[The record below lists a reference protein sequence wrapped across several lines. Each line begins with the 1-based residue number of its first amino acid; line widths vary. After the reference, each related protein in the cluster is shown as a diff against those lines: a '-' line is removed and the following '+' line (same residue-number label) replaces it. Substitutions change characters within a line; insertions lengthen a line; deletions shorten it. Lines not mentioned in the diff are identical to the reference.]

1 MFAASHPRIF
11 GVNSIATHQIE
22 MLISTFVMIC
32 ILHSSCLKEVPMSE
46 STPTSVPQP
55 DPAVRKEELRLA
67 MKAFRKRLKLTR
79 LDDES
84 RIGHGPMSG
93 GGKSGVVAITPPSQF
108 PKDVW
113 EELTEQGKL
122 KRAGRGIYELVDP

>member
-1 MFAASHPRIF
+1 
-11 GVNSIATHQIE
+11 
-22 MLISTFVMIC
+22 
-32 ILHSSCLKEVPMSE
+32 MSE
-46 STPTSVPQP
+46 SAPTPVPPSETASPTPAAP
-55 DPAVRKEELRLA
+55 DPAARKEELRLA
-67 MKAFRKRLKLTR
+67 MKAFRKRLKLTK